1 MTTENL
7 INSLRD
13 QAEPHGNCLLSRAA
27 NELERMMTSPEE
39 MMILWWVTAE
49 VPTKEEPIAEGDW
62 VIERSHEG
70 SWGLFRAYRA
80 IDGSYMSES
89 LRVVTRRKRPEG
101 AEDVE
106 AVLPDVFEGTP
117 FTREEIADTI
127 ARRMDDQG
135 FKIVRTRP

>member
-1 MTTENL
+1 MITENL

-27 NELERMMTSPEE
+27 NELERLTSPAEV
-39 MMILWWVTAE
+39 MSQWWRNAE
-49 VPTKEEPIAEGDW
+49 VPTEDAPIAEGDW

-89 LRVVTRRKRPEG
+89 LRSSLDGRGRK
-101 AEDVE
+101 
-106 AVLPDVFEGTP
+106 
-117 FTREEIADTI
+117 
-127 ARRMDDQG
+127 ARRTWRRFCRTCSRRPLTRG
-135 FKIVRTRP
+135 RRSRTRWLDAWTTRGSRS